1 MVKNNEIVANK
12 KLSWN
17 IERTEV
23 QGFNCKY
30 SYKFST
36 NQWLE
41 RIDNLEYFDISHND
55 IKEKVI
61 ENLVDEF
68 RISLNNVIFGEESL
82 NKKI

>member
-30 SYKFST
+30 SYNFST